1 MKKEVTEIERMQE
14 LRKQE
19 RRDILSKNES
29 MTVRTGLVFTWVKQ
43 GDIDVKEF
51 RQLINEEMIHAEVK
65 VKRSTEKASSEESI
79 EPGEFQQ
86 LNGPNFSE
94 LEISQD
100 QPAIQSKG
108 RKRR

>member
-19 RRDILSKNES
+19 RRDVLSKNES

-51 RQLINEEMIHAEVK
+51 RQLLNQEAIRAEVK
-65 VKRSTEKASSEESI
+65 VKRPVEKESSEEPTES
-79 EPGEFQQ
+79 GEFKQ
-86 LNGPNFSE
+86 LNGPSFIE
-94 LEISQD
+94 PEISQD